1 MNFRKNDTNETDGA
15 PDYGKKLKKTGI
27 GVVTA
32 LLVILIGFSVVG
44 SAVVRIPVGS
54 IGVETRLSKATGK
67 IYTEGVH
74 LVLPFVT
81 RIEKFNARIMDM
93 PEITTQGELSGQEPI
108 TLTIESKYRID
119 TSKVVDIYRTAG
131 TQYRDYLIPQSEML
145 DVVKSVI
152 SRYDIS
158 EFAGKRAAIS
168 SDVLTALNDHFSE
181 RGIIFTSFAIP
192 NYNFDA
198 ALEEA
203 IAQKNVATQKQKTQ
217 AIEIQTEKERAQAD
231 KEIALLNAER
241 DAAVKLKE
249 AEANA
254 EAIKVKAAAEA
265 EANKKIA
272 QSVTPELVEY
282 LEIEKWNG
290 SKATVITSG
299 SVITDVSGN

>member
-1 MNFRKNDTNETDGA
+1 MFDRMKNTQEYESSDRIRTA
-15 PDYGKKLKKTGI
+15 GKKG
-27 GVVTA
+27 GFFTA
-32 LLVILIGFSVVG
+32 LAVVLIAAFLIVSSVV
-44 SAVVRIPVGS
+44 SIPVGS

-67 IYTEGVH
+67 VYTEGIH
-74 LVLPFVT
+74 FVLPFVT
-81 RIEKFNARIMDM
+81 HVQKYNARILDM

-119 TSKVVDIYRTAG
+119 TSKVVDIYRMAG

-152 SRYDIS
+152 SKYDIS
-158 EFAGKRAAIS
+158 EFAGKRSAIS
-168 SDVLTALNDHFSE
+168 SDVLAALNDHFSE

-192 NYNFDA
+192 NYNFDQ

-217 AIEIQTEKERAQAD
+217 AIEIQTEKERAAAD
-231 KEIALLNAER
+231 KEIAILNAER

-254 EAIKVKAAAEA
+254 EAIRVKADAEA

-290 SKATVITSG
+290 SKATVITGG
-299 SVITDVSGN
+299 SVITDVTPVE